1 MNLLKLIY
9 DTIYS
14 YMLNRATYE
23 GHEQDLA
30 DSKSRR
36 ARIEELKNGGPVRRT
51 DSMKSCECDVKAFMR
66 CETGA
71 SND

>member
-1 MNLLKLIY
+1 MNLLKALYNMIH
-9 DTIYS
+9 D
-14 YMLNRATYE
+14 YMLDRATYD
-23 GHEQDLA
+23 GYEQDLA
-30 DSKSRR
+30 ESESRM

-71 SND
+71 NND

>member
-1 MNLLKLIY
+1 MSLLKLIY

-23 GHEQDLA
+23 GLEQDLA

-36 ARIEELKNGGPVRRT
+36 ARIEELSNGGPVRRT
-51 DSMKSCECDVKAFMR
+51 DSLKSCECDVKAFMR